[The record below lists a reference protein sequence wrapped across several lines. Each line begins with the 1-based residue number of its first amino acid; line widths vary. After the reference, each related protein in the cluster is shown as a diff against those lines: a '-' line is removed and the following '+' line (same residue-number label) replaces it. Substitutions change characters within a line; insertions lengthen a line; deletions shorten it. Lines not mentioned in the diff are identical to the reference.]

1 MAAQDH
7 TASKT
12 VKKLKKHIMSRKQTS
27 YLFTQC
33 DDKRTA
39 TKFWKGRM
47 GDSSEADQLVGL
59 MHIYFPQYLIYEHAT
74 NMMA

>member
-12 VKKLKKHIMSRKQTS
+12 VKKLKKYIMSRKQTS

-33 DDKRTA
+33 DDRRVA

-47 GDSSEADQLVGL
+47 GDSDEANQLVCL
-59 MHIYFPQYLIYEHAT
+59 VPLFPEYRYFCTFMNSL
-74 NMMA
+74 